1 MYTII
6 LSLINLYS
14 TSGRNATTPNPID
27 DNIELNPRSIASK
40 WYARVPIEP
49 ESHVIGED
57 DDQ

>member
-1 MYTII
+1 MYTLI

-14 TSGRNATTPNPID
+14 TSGRNATTPNMIT
-27 DNIELNPRSIASK
+27 DNIEMNPRGITSK

-57 DDQ
+57 DD